1 MDIRQLQYF
10 MLVSEHGGFS
20 AAATSSG
27 VGQPAISRQIK
38 LLEEEVGTPLFLRH
52 GRGIVLTGAGRRL
65 LDHARAIVDRMER
78 AKADLAE
85 INNTMAGEIVLGL
98 PASIGSTLTA
108 PLLKRFMSGFP
119 LVKLSVVEG
128 LSGHLHEWLL
138 RGDVDLAVVY
148 LPRVSSELFS
158 ETLSSDQIYLV
169 GSPETGVHADTI
181 DFEDVLGLP
190 LILTSQLHALR
201 REVDLLAKK
210 RARQINVKCEVD
222 SILSI
227 KDLVAEGYGYALLP
241 LRLVRPEL
249 DSGRLHS
256 VRIVNPE
263 LTRNLLLAMS
273 PRTKDTPLTRAVR
286 KEIKAIVADG
296 AN

>member
-10 MLVSEHGGFS
+10 LLVSEHGGFS

-38 LLEEEVGTPLFLRH
+38 LLEEEIGAPLFLRH
-52 GRGIVLTGAGRRL
+52 GRGIVLTGTGRRL

-85 INNTMAGEIVLGL
+85 INNTVVGEVVLGV

-108 PLLKRFMSGFP
+108 PLLKRFMSGYP

-148 LPRVSSELFS
+148 LPSVGELF
-158 ETLSSDQIYLV
+158 ETLSSDQSFSSARPTCL
-169 GSPETGVHADTI
+169 DTI
-181 DFEDVLGLP
+181 QFENALGLP
-190 LILTSQLHALR
+190 LILTSRSTRSRESTCLRKSAL
-201 REVDLLAKK
+201 K
-210 RARQINVKCEVD
+210 INIGAEVD
-222 SILSI
+222 SYPPSRTWL
-227 KDLVAEGYGYALLP
+227 
-241 LRLVRPEL
+241 LRLWVR
-249 DSGRLHS
+249 SSTASSRS
-256 VRIVNPE
+256 
-263 LTRNLLLAMS
+263 A
-273 PRTKDTPLTRAVR
+273 
-286 KEIKAIVADG
+286 
-296 AN
+296 